1 MLTNITNMYNRFLIS
16 RSACCVFSRSN
27 HTNTMNQSTAF
38 WSNNSD
44 KFFQWFVGFSEAE
57 SCFKIKPKNRNGKL
71 DSFYFEFEIHLHL
84 DDLDLLRFI
93 CDSLGVGNVYARE
106 KSNSCSFIVGNEQGL
121 RTLINIFDHY
131 TFNGIKLLD
140 YIDFKE
146 AFLNYF
152 NRSGALDEALIRD
165 ILKLKQGMN
174 KGRVDFS
181 MPKDHRINITKYW
194 LLGLIEGEGS
204 FSITKSKLRPN
215 FQLLFT
221 VAQKPL
227 LVEIRKYLINN
238 LGFDRFSSWKLNNS
252 SLIGIF
258 EMKAKGNSK
267 PTVSLEI
274 RSVSLLRNC
283 IIPFLKSMPFISK
296 KRHDFRDFV
305 LICNVLYAEGHL
317 HNDKIKDL
325 ILKVLSGM
333 NDFRL
338 STYKASSKLTALTS
352 EELTNLESFGS
363 ANSKLGGS
371 ATLPNL
377 SLDPDLL
384 EDNPSLDLVADTEN
398 FKNSIVYHIIRPDM
412 KELIVGSLKETSNII
427 GIKPDVLSKLF
438 KSLSVNS
445 NCVEVNQN
453 YVKRVKVFCER

>member
-1 MLTNITNMYNRFLIS
+1 M
-16 RSACCVFSRSN
+16 
-27 HTNTMNQSTAF
+27 
-38 WSNNSD
+38 
-44 KFFQWFVGFSEAE
+44 
-57 SCFKIKPKNRNGKL
+57 
-71 DSFYFEFEIHLHL
+71 
-84 DDLDLLRFI
+84 
-93 CDSLGVGNVYARE
+93 
-106 KSNSCSFIVGNEQGL
+106 
-121 RTLINIFDHY
+121 
-131 TFNGIKLLD
+131 
-140 YIDFKE
+140 
-146 AFLNYF
+146 
-152 NRSGALDEALIRD
+152 
-165 ILKLKQGMN
+165 
-174 KGRVDFS
+174 
-181 MPKDHRINITKYW
+181 
-194 LLGLIEGEGS
+194 
-204 FSITKSKLRPN
+204 
-215 FQLLFT
+215 FT

-238 LGFDRFSSWKLNNS
+238 LGFDRFSLWKLNNS

-305 LICNVLYAEGHL
+305 LICNVLYAGGRASLL

-338 STYKASSKLTALTS
+338 STYKASSKMTALTS
-352 EELTNLESFGS
+352 EELTVLESFGS
-363 ANSKLGGS
+363 ANSNLGSS

-377 SLDPDLL
+377 SLDQDLL
-384 EDNPSLDLVADTEN
+384 EDNSSLDLVAGTEN
-398 FKNSIVYHIIRPDM
+398 FNNDVVYHIIRPDM
-412 KELIVGSLKETSNII
+412 KELIVGSLKETSDII
-427 GIKPDVLSKLF
+427 GIKTDALSKLF